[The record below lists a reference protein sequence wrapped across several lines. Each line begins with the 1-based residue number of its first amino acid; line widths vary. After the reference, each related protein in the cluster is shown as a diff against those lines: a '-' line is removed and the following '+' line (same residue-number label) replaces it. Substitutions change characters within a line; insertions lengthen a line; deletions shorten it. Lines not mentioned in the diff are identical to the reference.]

1 MGRVHMRVRVPVSTL
16 WVSPDRPR
24 DVDAPALA
32 DAPDIAAWLAALDSH
47 QDDSRSGNGRLGL
60 QGRVQSQVLAG
71 EPVTVVGTD
80 PDQPG
85 WVAVVC
91 PWQPSSR
98 DPRGYPGWLRLAHL
112 AADGNE
118 STNGPDNTSGTDRTD
133 SSDRTEST
141 RGTEEAAAAAADE
154 SEAPLSRPRLDGQSS
169 RADVGRSDLALAR
182 GYLGLPYLWGG
193 LSPAGLDCSGLVHFV
208 HRRLGRLLPRDAHD
222 QQAATSPID
231 PADAR
236 PGDLYFFA
244 RSGGPAHHVGI
255 VTDAYRMIHAS
266 ETRAVVEEPIDERRA
281 ASLSGAGRIRV

>member
-1 MGRVHMRVRVPVSTL
+1 MGGVHMRVRVPVATL

-118 STNGPDNTSGTDRTD
+118 ST
-133 SSDRTEST
+133 

-244 RSGGPAHHVGI
+244 PSGGPAHHVGI